1 MSIQTIIDKAQAI
14 EFDRRAVVA
23 QSVSRSQRIK
33 TAERNTGQPLQM
45 TVTPPGMLRYSAN
58 RGVIEAIMTT
68 DRVTEVQVNLANNSK
83 LNYLTSYQGGL
94 RLNQAQAV
102 TISAFTLTSMTLGN
116 LPTIGSTTTNTT
128 TFVTSSTVIFASGD
142 YIQPAGSRYPY
153 IVSNTVIRGTD
164 SVVTATVH
172 RNLITSEAT
181 TVTGA
186 ILVGNSCTFRMIVN
200 TLPTYKLVSN
210 DRVQFTGDF
219 SLIEK
224 II

>member
-181 TVTGA
+181 TITGA

-200 TLPTYKLVSN
+200 ILPTYKLVSN

>member
-45 TVTPPGMLRYSAN
+45 TVTPPGMLRYSVN

-200 TLPTYKLVSN
+200 ILPTYKLVSN

>member
-1 MSIQTIIDKAQAI
+1 MSIQSIVDRAQAI
-14 EFDRRAVVA
+14 EFDRRAIVA
-23 QSVSRSQRIK
+23 QSISRSQRIK

-45 TVTPPGMLRYSAN
+45 TVTPPGMLKYSTS

-68 DRVTEVQVNLANNSK
+68 DRVNEVQINLANNTK
-83 LNYLTSYQGGL
+83 MRYLTALQGEL
-94 RLNQAQAV
+94 TYTQV
-102 TISAFTLTSMTLGN
+102 TAMTITNFTSTSMTLGG
-116 LPTIGSTTTNTT
+116 LPAISGS
-128 TFVTSSTVIFASGD
+128 VTSSTVIFKPGD

-153 IVSNTVIRGTD
+153 IITNTVLRGTNT
-164 SVVTATVH
+164 VVTATTH
-172 RNLITSEAT
+172 RSLITSEAT

-186 ILVGNSCTFRMIVN
+186 ILVGNTCTFQMVVL

-219 SLIEK
+219 TLVEK